1 MPWWLITIIVILGV
15 IFILMPALIFNM
27 SGIVALKMLKKTK
40 ENKMP
45 KNMDISFYKDSPIAK
60 LADEGLEYLKDIP
73 KEEIHRQSFD
83 GLDLHAFYIKNN
95 EPSHKYFLGMHG
107 FKSGPLHEFAPYVK
121 GYLERGYNIMLAS
134 ERAEY
139 RSSGKYI
146 TLGNKEAKDARMWI
160 DYIIEKDKDAEIIVE
175 GVSMGG
181 ATVCILSGTD
191 LPKNVK
197 GIISDC
203 AYSSVYDELGFFLAN
218 YKGVPK
224 SLILEGIRCYLKLY
238 LKIDVKKETPLE
250 GVKKSKTPILFLQ
263 GKKDQ
268 LVPAFCAN
276 KLYDACSSKKK
287 LIMSEEA
294 NHACSFA
301 YLLDDYFKE
310 VAEFFEI

>member
-1 MPWWLITIIVILGV
+1 M
-15 IFILMPALIFNM
+15 
-27 SGIVALKMLKKTK
+27 
-40 ENKMP
+40 
-45 KNMDISFYKDSPIAK
+45 
-60 LADEGLEYLKDIP
+60 
-73 KEEIHRQSFD
+73 
-83 GLDLHAFYIKNN
+83 
-95 EPSHKYFLGMHG
+95 
-107 FKSGPLHEFAPYVK
+107 HEFAPYVK
-121 GYLERGYNIMLAS
+121 GYLERGYNILLAS

-139 RSSGKYI
+139 RSGGKYM

-160 DYIIEKDKDAEIIVE
+160 DYILEKDKDAEIVIE

-181 ATVCILSGTD
+181 ATVCILSGTN
-191 LPKNVK
+191 LPENVK

-224 SLILEGIRCYLKLY
+224 GLILEGIRCYLKLY

-268 LVPAFCAN
+268 IVPAFCAN
-276 KLYDACSSKKK
+276 KLYEACSSKKK
-287 LIMSEEA
+287 LIMPEEA

-310 VAEFFEI
+310 VAELFEI